1 MLAAMP
7 GIGTCPGIGQLCHP
21 WGTAAGKQSAGG
33 VDVVGKG
40 IRLSQPLWPGG
51 PGAGLPRHPHIAQD
65 DLFSFAS
72 LRICRCK
79 AQLSV
84 PQFPWQAGLCLPLHP
99 PASPP
104 GASPP
109 SFPAH
114 AWGLIPGGEG
124 GSWQPCC
131 SQHGSLGFPA
141 ACCGWPCRGCPCTCV
156 GTRAAVDVC
165 GHTGLCTYGCA
176 QTCLC
181 AFGLHAHTRV
191 GVHVCVLAHTDVQPS
206 CLLLPPVTPVR
217 HWQKADPLQAHDYFL
232 GGSGPAGTMQ

>member
-33 VDVVGKG
+33 VDVVGRG

-51 PGAGLPRHPHIAQD
+51 PEAGLAWHPHIAQD

-72 LRICRCK
+72 LWICQCK

-84 PQFPWQAGLCLPLHP
+84 PQFPWQARLCLPLHP

-109 SFPAH
+109 SFPVH

-141 ACCGWPCRGCPCTCV
+141 ACRGWPCRGCPCTCV

-181 AFGLHAHTRV
+181 AFGLHAHPRV

>member
-1 MLAAMP
+1 MYQWEAEGGVSPPRPPSGQGEVAAVLAAMP
-7 GIGTCPGIGQLCHP
+7 GVGTCPGIGQLCHP
-21 WGTAAGKQSAGG
+21 WGTAAGKQSARG

-51 PGAGLPRHPHIAQD
+51 PGEGLPRHPHIAQD

-72 LRICRCK
+72 LWICRCK

-114 AWGLIPGGEG
+114 AWGLIPGGKG

-141 ACCGWPCRGCPCTCV
+141 ACRGWACRGCPCTCV
-156 GTRAAVDVC
+156 WVHVLLWMCVDIRVC
-165 GHTGLCTYGCA
+165 AHLDVRRHACVRLDCMHTPGWVY
-176 QTCLC
+176 TCVC
-181 AFGLHAHTRV
+181 WHTRTSS
-191 GVHVCVLAHTDVQPS
+191 LPAS
-206 CLLLPPVTPVR
+206 CC
-217 HWQKADPLQAHDYFL
+217 HQ
-232 GGSGPAGTMQ
+232 